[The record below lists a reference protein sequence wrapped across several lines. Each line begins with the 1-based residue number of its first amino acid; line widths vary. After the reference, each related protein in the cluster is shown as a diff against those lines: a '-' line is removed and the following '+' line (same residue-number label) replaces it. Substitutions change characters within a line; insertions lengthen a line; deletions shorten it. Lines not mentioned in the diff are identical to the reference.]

1 MGGGEV
7 AVSFL
12 DTCNKTRGALSVEP
26 WQYYYITAF
35 LLAWKHI
42 KISTNP
48 NYGNIIT
55 MLTKEICQRTSNH
68 YASSFQMKFDN
79 HK

>member
-1 MGGGEV
+1 MGREV

-12 DTCNKTRGALSVEP
+12 DTCNKTRGALYSVEP

-42 KISTNP
+42 KILTNP
-48 NYGNIIT
+48 NYV
-55 MLTKEICQRTSNH
+55 
-68 YASSFQMKFDN
+68 
-79 HK
+79 

>member
-42 KISTNP
+42 KTRSSWFNCALLDDEAV
-48 NYGNIIT
+48 YWVIIGQY
-55 MLTKEICQRTSNH
+55 EAVAVG
-68 YASSFQMKFDN
+68 Y
-79 HK
+79 